1 VNIDGVKRLAGGLIE
16 SAIKDYQKIGIVTF

>member
-1 VNIDGVKRLAGGLIE
+1 VKRLAGGLIE